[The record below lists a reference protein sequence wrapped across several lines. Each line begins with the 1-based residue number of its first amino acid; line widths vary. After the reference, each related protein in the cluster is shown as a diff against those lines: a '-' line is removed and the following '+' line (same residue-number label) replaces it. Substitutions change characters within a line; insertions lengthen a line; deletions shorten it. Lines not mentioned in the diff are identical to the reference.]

1 MFWNPELLTYVLGL
15 VYLIIITGHVM
26 WYTER
31 EINSGQFPK
40 DYFEGVDEGIWWS
53 MVTITTVGYGD
64 KTPVTST
71 GRSMAI
77 GWMFVGL
84 IVYGSVSGLMAS
96 AFTEASLAG
105 ATSVTL
111 DSMKGKP
118 ICTITVYSMFLPKE
132 EGFDTVIHDQNTQ
145 STCVDMVLSGAAAG
159 FFYDSMS
166 LTYLVKNNDTMKKRL
181 LFSDLMVPVGF
192 APVFPE
198 AGANL
203 TRIDRFQEFNV
214 AVLET
219 LRDYRWFEELFAKW
233 VGTIPSTNYGDPNE
247 VRAAQWKACLGLFVP
262 LLAWIVFYNCAQAW
276 ILSKEAPV
284 EPGPV
289 HEQDHEE
296 SEWSADILPGQK
308 DHSLPRPIDLPPHE
322 DAASPNLVVVQP
334 DRWPSF
340 IAENLWP
347 SSTAF
352 KEMPGTSNPTLPQA
366 RAKALPSR
374 LSR

>member
-1 MFWNPELLTYVLGL
+1 
-15 VYLIIITGHVM
+15 
-26 WYTER
+26 
-31 EINSGQFPK
+31 
-40 DYFEGVDEGIWWS
+40 

-233 VGTIPSTNYGDPNE
+233 VGTIPSKNYGDPVE

-284 EPGPV
+284 EPDPV
-289 HEQDHEE
+289 QEQGHEE

-308 DHSLPRPIDLPPHE
+308 DHSLPPIDLPPQE
-322 DAASPNLVVVQP
+322 DAVSSNIAAVQP
-334 DRWPSF
+334 DHLKDDSKQTAQKFGKRLAILHRRKSMAIVHRLQGDARHINPNVATGQSDGTTVT
-340 IAENLWP
+340 AEQMNHAMIGLRENIMADM
-347 SSTAF
+347 SAMLA
-352 KEMPGTSNPTLPQA
+352 KEQN
-366 RAKALPSR
+366 
-374 LSR
+374 